1 MVRGR
6 LTYIRA
12 LELQA
17 CVPRSHAAT
26 LGTPRTADVGSKFP
40 THSTPAL
47 NVASPTWGDSKRLGE
62 GGASWTSWEPTSPA
76 GPSRAVASPAPSM
89 DPLTS
94 PEAPG
99 HVRFSDP
106 PPPALDAAHDDELY
120 ALAKTYFDRE
130 NYHACVQLLDKQA
143 ALSDRARFL
152 QVFAKLQIYEQHLG
166 HSGEGLPPLPYAEAG
181 SSAAVPSPL
190 TDLLEPLRAPRD
202 PFLLFLKG
210 VLLRKLHKRVEAMDC
225 LLSSV
230 QAFPYNWSAW
240 KELDRTL
247 DLKRGER
254 EQILDLL
261 PNSFMSVFFLEY
273 SQRQSTQVDA
283 AHLAR
288 IDALL
293 AHFPD
298 SAYLITSRAQSLYL
312 HQELDEAAETFQHAL
327 ELQPYRLEGIS
338 EYSNTLY
345 VLDRADMLAQLVQ
358 QFSHVDDSPEVW
370 CMRGNFY
377 NQRSE
382 HFRAVESFKQ
392 ALRLD
397 HECVA
402 AWILLG
408 HEYLELKNSHA
419 AAEMY
424 RRAIEINAHDYRPW
438 HGLGQV
444 YELNEAWSAA
454 IDYYQQ
460 CAVIRPHDARMW
472 ASLGVCYERLGRRA
486 SAIACFR
493 RHLTCPLTQL
503 ESVEAITRLI
513 ELYEREGDTANAT
526 LYHCLLVQVIDQH
539 VGHMDPSLA
548 ARFAYSYI
556 VAARYDMGELDGT
569 LYHSP
574 QDQRSGRPA
583 RPTHPRGDLQ
593 RAHDYLQKVLLA
605 GTDMTPLAEELLAKL
620 AALRAT

>member
-1 MVRGR
+1 M
-6 LTYIRA
+6 
-12 LELQA
+12 
-17 CVPRSHAAT
+17 
-26 LGTPRTADVGSKFP
+26 K
-40 THSTPAL
+40 
-47 NVASPTWGDSKRLGE
+47 
-62 GGASWTSWEPTSPA
+62 
-76 GPSRAVASPAPSM
+76 
-89 DPLTS
+89 
-94 PEAPG
+94 
-99 HVRFSDP
+99 
-106 PPPALDAAHDDELY
+106 
-120 ALAKTYFDRE
+120 
-130 NYHACVQLLDKQA
+130 
-143 ALSDRARFL
+143 
-152 QVFAKLQIYEQHLG
+152 
-166 HSGEGLPPLPYAEAG
+166 
-181 SSAAVPSPL
+181 
-190 TDLLEPLRAPRD
+190 
-202 PFLLFLKG
+202 
-210 VLLRKLHKRVEAMDC
+210 
-225 LLSSV
+225 
-230 QAFPYNWSAW
+230 
-240 KELDRTL
+240 
-247 DLKRGER
+247 
-254 EQILDLL
+254 
-261 PNSFMSVFFLEY
+261 
-273 SQRQSTQVDA
+273 
-283 AHLAR
+283 
-288 IDALL
+288 
-293 AHFPD
+293 
-298 SAYLITSRAQSLYL
+298 
-312 HQELDEAAETFQHAL
+312 
-327 ELQPYRLEGIS
+327 
-338 EYSNTLY
+338 
-345 VLDRADMLAQLVQ
+345 
-358 QFSHVDDSPEVW
+358 
-370 CMRGNFY
+370 GNFY

-397 HECVA
+397 QECVA

-424 RRAIEINAHDYRPW
+424 RRASEINPHDYRPW